1 MASGLHG
8 VNHIACLAKNIDE
21 TIAFY
26 KDYLDIPLKN
36 VVNNTPGH
44 IHIAL
49 DLGDGGTLDFFEA
62 QPGTA
67 GTERNTIGG
76 LNHFALTADPDYIKE
91 TEERL
96 SKGTAQFRLDE
107 RGGQKTIYVTDPN
120 GIQVQ
125 LYPSSSGGNRSQKR

>member
-76 LNHFALTADPDYIKE
+76 LNHFALTADADYIEE
-91 TEERL
+91 TQERL
-96 SKGTAQFRLDE
+96 SKGTAQFRLDD

-125 LYPSSSGGNRSQKR
+125 LYPSSGGSQKR